1 MLTNYKELKDK
12 LKSNLFLASLAI
24 AICYFIAARLSL
36 MLAYEGSNA
45 SPIWPPSGIAIA
57 SIYIIGFRVAPAI
70 AIAAFIANI
79 LSLMTGEG
87 VNLNSTLV
95 SLAIALGNT
104 AEAILATVLLRRTL
118 LNASP
123 FANPQNV
130 FKFLIVVTLAC
141 AVAAS
146 IGTFSLYAGSLI
158 SASIAPAVWLN
169 WWLGDVGGVMV
180 VTPLILAWLP
190 ALKQQLTK
198 RTVLEVLMTSLLVC
212 IITVAIFSGYF
223 ANNHIDRVLVYLSI
237 LAIAWIAYRFGL
249 AEVTLAILVFTA
261 GAIWATIHHL
271 GPFST
276 VELNDSLI
284 LLVSFIIMLALT
296 GLLLSADIVH
306 RYQTLTTQRKLP
318 RLEWTTLLSLLGMTI
333 ISWHLASLETA
344 KLSESQF
351 ALSINQVQLR
361 IQQRMKIYEEVL
373 KGGVALYAAS
383 DNITHDDWYAYC
395 ETLDLQESLPG
406 ILGFGYA
413 QMLKSSEKDA
423 FVNEMRAVKPDYEV
437 KPSGHREYYG
447 AIKYLEPED
456 ERNIE
461 AIGYDMYSEA
471 SRQLAMKTAALSGE
485 MSLSKKITLV
495 QEIDEDVQAGIL
507 MYLPQYKKGVKLNT
521 TAQRWKALEG
531 FVYAPFRMQNL
542 LNGILS
548 STLVDI
554 RLQLFDGDSTR
565 PDDLMYDSHAD
576 LPMQT
581 DVLGSLARKT
591 LFDIGGHA
599 WTLSFQTLPSFNERV
614 DQQKAQIILLSGLL
628 LSLLLYM
635 LVRSLSVNREAALNL
650 AKEMASALRGSE
662 EKFKSLTDSS
672 NTGIVVTNSDEEI
685 IYCNHAITLIF
696 GYSDDETLGQDFA
709 FLMGGATKG
718 QHKKGEKVSF
728 NLSQYVGKQFDDTG
742 MNKANQAIPINC
754 SVSQWEDQGEWFYG
768 IAIQDITERKLAETN
783 LKSLASRLKLA
794 TEAAEAGVWELDAT
808 TKTMKWDKKMFKMHD
823 LKLEP
828 DPNINV
834 YDDWLSTIDASYRKG
849 VLSQIKASLD
859 HATSFK
865 SEWKSINGRVFR
877 SFGLISHSEKDNAP
891 LLVGIDFDITEQR
904 NQELKIKNAL
914 EEKETLLK
922 EVYHRVKNNLQVIT
936 SLFNL
941 QSRSLPDGE
950 SKNVIADASS
960 RVFSMSL
967 VHEKLYRSKE
977 LSSIQLNEYIQDLC
991 INFSQASGLSSKNI
1005 KFQLSVQPLSVDLD
1019 TAIPLGLIL
1028 NELISNCLK
1037 HAFKNQTEGVISI
1050 TLNNTN
1056 DHKVELTVSD
1066 NGQNDLVNT
1075 PPNGKTLGLQLIN
1088 SLCNQ
1093 LDGEI
1098 HQEINNGTTVRIT
1111 FKEKTLQ
1118 SSY

>member
-70 AIAAFIANI
+70 AIAAFMANI
-79 LSLMTGEG
+79 LLLMTGGQG

-130 FKFLIVVTLAC
+130 FKFLIVAILAC

-158 SASIAPAVWLN
+158 SASIAPTVWLN
-169 WWLGDVGGVMV
+169 WWLGDLGGVMV

-198 RTVLEVLMTSLLVC
+198 RTVLEVLMASLLVC

-237 LAIAWIAYRFGL
+237 LAIAWIAYRFRL
-249 AEVTLAILVFTA
+249 VEVTLAILVFTA

-306 RYQTLTTQRKLP
+306 RYQTLTTHRKLP

-333 ISWHLASLETA
+333 ISWHLASLETE

-351 ALSINQVQLR
+351 ALSINQFQLR

-395 ETLDLQESLPG
+395 KTLDLQESLPG

-413 QMLKSSEKDA
+413 QMLKPSEKDA

-471 SRQLAMKTAALSGE
+471 SRQLAMKTAA
-485 MSLSKKITLV
+485 
-495 QEIDEDVQAGIL
+495 
-507 MYLPQYKKGVKLNT
+507 
-521 TAQRWKALEG
+521 
-531 FVYAPFRMQNL
+531 
-542 LNGILS
+542 
-548 STLVDI
+548 
-554 RLQLFDGDSTR
+554 
-565 PDDLMYDSHAD
+565 
-576 LPMQT
+576 
-581 DVLGSLARKT
+581 
-591 LFDIGGHA
+591 
-599 WTLSFQTLPSFNERV
+599 
-614 DQQKAQIILLSGLL
+614 
-628 LSLLLYM
+628 
-635 LVRSLSVNREAALNL
+635 
-650 AKEMASALRGSE
+650 
-662 EKFKSLTDSS
+662 
-672 NTGIVVTNSDEEI
+672 
-685 IYCNHAITLIF
+685 
-696 GYSDDETLGQDFA
+696 
-709 FLMGGATKG
+709 
-718 QHKKGEKVSF
+718 
-728 NLSQYVGKQFDDTG
+728 
-742 MNKANQAIPINC
+742 
-754 SVSQWEDQGEWFYG
+754 
-768 IAIQDITERKLAETN
+768 
-783 LKSLASRLKLA
+783 
-794 TEAAEAGVWELDAT
+794 
-808 TKTMKWDKKMFKMHD
+808 
-823 LKLEP
+823 
-828 DPNINV
+828 
-834 YDDWLSTIDASYRKG
+834 
-849 VLSQIKASLD
+849 
-859 HATSFK
+859 
-865 SEWKSINGRVFR
+865 
-877 SFGLISHSEKDNAP
+877 
-891 LLVGIDFDITEQR
+891 
-904 NQELKIKNAL
+904 
-914 EEKETLLK
+914 
-922 EVYHRVKNNLQVIT
+922 
-936 SLFNL
+936 
-941 QSRSLPDGE
+941 
-950 SKNVIADASS
+950 
-960 RVFSMSL
+960 
-967 VHEKLYRSKE
+967 
-977 LSSIQLNEYIQDLC
+977 
-991 INFSQASGLSSKNI
+991 
-1005 KFQLSVQPLSVDLD
+1005 
-1019 TAIPLGLIL
+1019 
-1028 NELISNCLK
+1028 
-1037 HAFKNQTEGVISI
+1037 
-1050 TLNNTN
+1050 
-1056 DHKVELTVSD
+1056 
-1066 NGQNDLVNT
+1066 
-1075 PPNGKTLGLQLIN
+1075 
-1088 SLCNQ
+1088 
-1093 LDGEI
+1093 
-1098 HQEINNGTTVRIT
+1098 
-1111 FKEKTLQ
+1111 
-1118 SSY
+1118 